1 LAFLIS
7 ILVRTRGEDE
17 AATELLRAGD
27 SRTFCVGLRI
37 ADQQVVDLVTAVL
50 RFEGFVVVPAA
61 IPREATEESL
71 ERRGDS
77 PDVIVAELSIGADG
91 SLLVPDAI
99 TSIRGH
105 AALLYL
111 KPRDRMHERVHGLT
125 IGAGSFLE
133 MPFSVSEFVARVRTV
148 LRHAGSS
155 SSHQLISY
163 ADLVLDE
170 DEMYVR
176 RGSRTVELTRTEFGL
191 LRYLVANAP
200 RVLSKVQI
208 LEHVWPYDFKGD
220 TTVVETYV
228 SYLRRKVDVGGPP
241 LIHTVRG
248 IGYTLRMPY

>member
-1 LAFLIS
+1 
-7 ILVRTRGEDE
+7 VRTPSDGFSETPVTDTKP
-17 AATELLRAGD
+17 AKLLRI
-27 SRTFCVGLRI
+27 GLMI
-37 ADQQVVDLVTAVL
+37 PDPHVVDLVTAVL
-50 RFEGFVVVPAA
+50 RFEGFVVIAA
-61 IPREATEESL
+61 DDCL
-71 ERRGDS
+71 EITPERTDPSVDS
-77 PDVIVAELSIGADG
+77 PDLIVAELSIGADG
-91 SLLVPDAI
+91 SLRVPDVI
-99 TSIRGH
+99 PSTKGH

-248 IGYTLRMPY
+248 VGYTLRMPY